1 MISLSHHGMISL
13 MDNVAEGHDEEILE
27 WQDEFSQML
36 SMEINKLSTN
46 EVGILTFK
54 ESKNFLS
61 TYITRNL
68 EKVSDTFIF
77 VMQKETMFSQS
88 IAPPT
93 LSSSLPA
100 EVMETEEM
108 MDTESTFNVSDFTSP
123 VLNTPEA
130 PQFSPVTPSA
140 STPEQVST
148 PVSPSTSNQHLP
160 PHTSTP
166 TAPVTPTTA
175 QEDPTGHGS
184 KKTSSKHGVKVVGDN
199 IDKNL
204 RPRHQT
210 IEKQTQSLH
219 YFNCFAC
226 LDRVDLSGLSDLAPI
241 VDIKSIDI
249 KVILP
254 SSEDLDQLL
263 SNFAVIA
270 TRILVEHVPALAK
283 FAGITTDHIKHER
296 YDEMSKKSKVVRC
309 LDVANLDVWVHYI
322 FHCRYLLA
330 SS

>member
-1 MISLSHHGMISL
+1 
-13 MDNVAEGHDEEILE
+13 
-27 WQDEFSQML
+27 
-36 SMEINKLSTN
+36 
-46 EVGILTFK
+46 
-54 ESKNFLS
+54 
-61 TYITRNL
+61 
-68 EKVSDTFIF
+68 
-77 VMQKETMFSQS
+77 MFSQS

-100 EVMETEEM
+100 EAMETEEL
-108 MDTESTFNVSDFTSP
+108 MDTESTFNASDFASP

-148 PVSPSTSNQHLP
+148 PVSPSTSNQHIP

-166 TAPVTPTTA
+166 AAPVTPTTT
-175 QEDPTGHGS
+175 QEEPTGHGG
-184 KKTSSKHGVKVVGDN
+184 KKTSSKHGAKLVGDN
-199 IDKNL
+199 VDKNL

-249 KVILP
+249 KVVLP

-296 YDEMSKKSKVVRC
+296 YEEMSTKSKVVC
-309 LDVANLDVWVHYI
+309 CIDVAHLDVWVN
-322 FHCRYLLA
+322 
-330 SS
+330 